1 MIRNT
6 VPAFQGLSAR
16 QADLA
21 LLILES
27 QDIDAWIHKD
37 PEGWTILTAKED
49 LDRARALIRD
59 HNRETVRSSI
69 PVKTAPDNNPF
80 LSLPAFLIMGMLSV
94 IHVLSVQIRIHEDL
108 ILTYGASAL
117 HILTGQNYRAVTAL
131 FLHADAGH
139 LLGNLGG
146 ILLFGAPLI
155 RLSGFGTGPLMLLVT
170 GTLGNLMTAGLYRNA
185 HLAVGASTAV
195 MGAAGLL
202 ASFQITRNDRP
213 PAVQSVVPLFAAA
226 LLVALFSQG
235 ERTDVFAH
243 FFGFISGLILGLVF
257 FPLNRVL
264 SPTLKDPI
272 ALMISLAILAG
283 AAWSGQVCFFFSDA
297 RH

>member
-6 VPAFQGLSAR
+6 APAFQGLSAEKT
-16 QADLA
+16 DLA

-37 PEGWTILTAKED
+37 PEGWTILVAKED
-49 LDRARALIRD
+49 LDRARDLILD
-59 HNRETVRSSI
+59 HDRETAPSST
-69 PVKTAPDNNPF
+69 PGKTAPDINPF
-80 LSLPAFLIMGMLSV
+80 LSLPAFMIMGMLSV
-94 IHVLSVQIRIHEDL
+94 IHVFSVQTQTHEDL
-108 ILTYGASAL
+108 ILAYGASAL
-117 HILTGQNYRAVTAL
+117 HILTGQNHRAVTAL

-155 RLSGFGTGPLMLLVT
+155 RLSGFGTGPLMMLVT

-185 HLAVGASTAV
+185 HLAIGASTAV

-202 ASFQITRNDRP
+202 AAFQITRNDRP
-213 PAVQSVVPLFAAA
+213 PSLKSVVPLFAAA

-243 FFGFISGLILGLVF
+243 FFGFISGLVLGLVF

-264 SPTLKDPI
+264 SGTLKDPI
-272 ALMISLAILAG
+272 ALMISLSILAG
-283 AAWSGQVCFFFSDA
+283 AVWSGQG
-297 RH
+297 